1 MCVMLPSYA
10 MWFDAMRCAAVSVS
24 IFRAQGGGMF
34 GSPLQWPPPPHNMS
48 PGQSKR
54 SVRPHHRHLVVDY
67 VWSLAAV
74 PCPSP
79 FTLAKKRQGLA
90 EPLFFFWCKKLPSF
104 QRGAALVGW
113 SLRFLVACASEQTT
127 PPPRRRVTSS
137 DHPPLHRTAV
147 AWSHQPTQTALPIHQ
162 QCLTL
167 SYRCTTRSL
176 ARCGVACSLL
186 VRPPKM
192 KRLGVPSAGRIP

>member
-1 MCVMLPSYA
+1 MLPSYA
-10 MWFDAMRCAAVSVS
+10 MWFDAMRCAAVFVS

-54 SVRPHHRHLVVDY
+54 SVRPHHRHQVVDY

-79 FTLAKKRQGLA
+79 FALAKKREGLA
-90 EPLFFFWCKKLPSF
+90 EPLFFVQEAPFLPEG
-104 QRGAALVGW
+104 RCLGL
-113 SLRFLVACASEQTT
+113 SLRFFVACASET
-127 PPPRRRVTSS
+127 PRRRVTGS
-137 DHPPLHRTAV
+137 DHPTAV

-162 QCLTL
+162 LCLTL
-167 SYRCTTRSL
+167 SYRCTTPIRACLVVIRSL
-176 ARCGVACSLL
+176 TRCGVACSLL
-186 VRPPKM
+186 DRPKM